1 MKIIRL
7 SFIGLCVSGLLFAQ
21 DAQTLIEQNGCL
33 ACHAVAS
40 KKAAPAFAG
49 IGKRNKRFE
58 GANAK
63 EVIMHSIKNGSKGK
77 YPHFS
82 GSEMPA
88 FPNLSNEELSTIA
101 EYILAQ
107 SSKAKNCQGHG
118 RGQGRG
124 MMGGMR

>member
-1 MKIIRL
+1 MKIISLGFISLIL
-7 SFIGLCVSGLLFAQ
+7 SSALFAE
-21 DAQTLIEQNGCL
+21 DAMALIKNNGCL

-63 EVIMHSIKNGSKGK
+63 EVVMHSIKNGSKGK